1 MVIGVPV
8 VAPLAKLGL
17 IGGGGLRIHGL
28 APLLTAALLGP
39 FGLKFSFSF
48 GPLREW
54 CADMVQAL
62 RLFLFRMSE
71 IASGDGAAGGLR
83 RRRALRL
90 IYESLVHVRRSQ
102 TDEESLFALSI
113 HTL

>member
-1 MVIGVPV
+1 MGVPV

-28 APLLTAALLGP
+28 APLLTAALVG
-39 FGLKFSFSF
+39 KFSFSF
-48 GPLREW
+48 GPLQER

-102 TDEESLFALSI
+102 SDEETLFALSI